1 MEVSQCFFVLA
12 CQLLFFMLPTPQF
25 SCGTSF
31 ILSFR
36 LMPLSPEGTQ
46 VIQAW
51 PHSLLLPNNELSL
64 IALLHLPNESQEMV
78 FTVLL

>member
-51 PHSLLLPNNELSL
+51 PREHHTPLVRCV
-64 IALLHLPNESQEMV
+64 IQGW
-78 FTVLL
+78 TCD